1 MNERDRDAVR
11 TSILPGIVR
20 GFWALALVALLAPS
34 AGAAE
39 IGQIKISKGQVT
51 LERKGEALPAKVG
64 MRLETADV
72 LKTGADGSVGITMAD
87 NSLLS
92 AGPNSIL
99 SLDRFDY
106 EPTTNQ
112 GRFDAQLQKGSLSV
126 ISGRMAKQSP
136 EAMTVRTPSA
146 ILGVRGTEFMLSA
159 ND

>member
-1 MNERDRDAVR
+1 MNGLAVTTR
-11 TSILPGIVR
+11 WLSL
-20 GFWALALVALLAPS
+20 LALLTLCSS

-39 IGQIKISKGQVT
+39 IGQIKVAKGQVT
-51 LERKGEALPAKVG
+51 LERKGQSMPTRVG

-72 LKTGADGSVGITMAD
+72 LKTGADGAVGITMAD

-99 SLDRFDY
+99 SLERFDY
-106 EPTTNQ
+106 DPTTNQ
-112 GRFDAQLQKGSLSV
+112 GRFDTQLQKGSLSV

-136 EAMTVRTPSA
+136 DAMTVRTPSA
-146 ILGVRGTEFMLSA
+146 ILGVRGTEFVVSA

>member
-1 MNERDRDAVR
+1 
-11 TSILPGIVR
+11 
-20 GFWALALVALLAPS
+20 
-34 AGAAE
+34 
-39 IGQIKISKGQVT
+39 
-51 LERKGEALPAKVG
+51 

-99 SLDRFDY
+99 SLDRFEFDA
-106 EPTTNQ
+106 TTSQ
-112 GRFDAQLQKGSLSV
+112 GQFDAQLRKGSLAV
-126 ISGRMAKQSP
+126 ISGRIAKQSP

-146 ILGVRGTEFMLSA
+146 ILGVRGTEFVLSA

>member
-1 MNERDRDAVR
+1 M
-11 TSILPGIVR
+11 
-20 GFWALALVALLAPS
+20 
-34 AGAAE
+34 
-39 IGQIKISKGQVT
+39 
-51 LERKGEALPAKVG
+51 
-64 MRLETADV
+64 

-99 SLDRFDY
+99 SLDRFDFD
-106 EPTTNQ
+106 PTSNQ

-146 ILGVRGTEFMLSA
+146 ILGVRGTEFVLSA